1 MELNPFKY
9 KSDNEIGFNQKQF
22 IKDTDRSLREL
33 FKNEIKGS
41 FLIRIYHNVLQKLGY
56 NELLK
61 YYPLTLTIENSI
73 AGNTSNPEFEICKH
87 IVGLHKSNMIFVSD
101 EERIKKQNDNKYQGQ
116 LVDEVITH
124 IKLNKYTASFF
135 RKKQIFCFKCT

>member
-1 MELNPFKY
+1 MIYYTGKSKSAYEYFKY

-56 NELLK
+56 NELL
-61 YYPLTLTIENSI
+61 N
-73 AGNTSNPEFEICKH
+73 EI
-87 IVGLHKSNMIFVSD
+87 
-101 EERIKKQNDNKYQGQ
+101 
-116 LVDEVITH
+116 
-124 IKLNKYTASFF
+124 
-135 RKKQIFCFKCT
+135 